1 MNKRIVWK
9 VGDFLV
15 LQVRDGLYTVAN
27 MVGKTVLC
35 VFDVFRTEDEWS
47 DVDWRKVRPLFQ
59 VFVGSVVQKKL
70 GVRKFSVEGW
80 GTDIVVPQ
88 RYWIKPYSVADG
100 DHFKGGGD
108 KFSFYGG
115 KLIDVGV
122 GDNPETYG
130 APVIKHDLSVRDDRD
145 IIEAHELTNMWGD
158 QDLSDRLSRY
168 YDAGINR
175 DDLKFEIF
183 PGLWDDREQLRPLT
197 RRLPIPLR

>member
-1 MNKRIVWK
+1 M
-9 VGDFLV
+9 
-15 LQVRDGLYTVAN
+15 
-27 MVGKTVLC
+27 
-35 VFDVFRTEDEWS
+35 
-47 DVDWRKVRPLFQ
+47 
-59 VFVGSVVQKKL
+59 
-70 GVRKFSVEGW
+70 
-80 GTDIVVPQ
+80 
-88 RYWIKPYSVADG
+88 ADG